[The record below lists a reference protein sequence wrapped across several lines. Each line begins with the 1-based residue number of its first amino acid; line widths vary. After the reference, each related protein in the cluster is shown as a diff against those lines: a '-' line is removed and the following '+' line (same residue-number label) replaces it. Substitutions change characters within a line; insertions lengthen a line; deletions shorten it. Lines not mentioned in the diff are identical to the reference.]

1 MFKLSVLP
9 YDVSALEPH
18 MSAETFSFHHAK
30 HHAAYVNNMNAALK
44 DRADAP
50 GTVEEVVAL
59 AVREKDQKLF
69 NNAAQTWNH
78 GFFWNSMAPDGGGE
92 PEGDLKAAID
102 AAFGSAA
109 TFREQFA
116 AKGAGHF
123 ASGWAWLVSD
133 RAGAVSL
140 IDTHDADTAI
150 TREGVTP
157 LIVCDV
163 WEHAYYIDYRN
174 ERPRFLKTW
183 TESLLNWR
191 FAESQ
196 YAAAKSGAQGWR
208 YPG

>member
-1 MFKLSVLP
+1 MFKLSDLP

-18 MSAETFSFHHAK
+18 MSRETFSFHHAK

-44 DRADAP
+44 DRANAP
-50 GTVEEVVAL
+50 ATVEDAVAL

-78 GFFWNSMAPDGGGE
+78 GFFWNSMAPSGGGE
-92 PEGDLKAAID
+92 PSGELKTAID
-102 AAFGSAA
+102 AAFGSTA

-116 AKGAGHF
+116 AKGVGHF
-123 ASGWAWLVSD
+123 ASGWAWLVCD

-140 IDTHDADTAI
+140 IDTHDAETAI

-157 LIVCDV
+157 LIVADV

-174 ERPRFLKTW
+174 ERPRFLKTFA
-183 TESLLNWR
+183 ENLINWR

-196 YAAAKSGAQGWR
+196 YAAAKSGAPGWR
-208 YPG
+208 YPV

>member
-1 MFKLSVLP
+1 MFKLSDLP
-9 YDVSALEPH
+9 YDSAALVPH
-18 MSAETFSFHHAK
+18 MTPETFSYHHAK

-50 GTVEEVVAL
+50 KTVEEVVAL

-78 GFFWNSMAPDGGGE
+78 GFFWNSMAPNGGGE
-92 PEGDLKAAID
+92 PGGDLKAAVD
-102 AAFGSAA
+102 AAFGSTA

-123 ASGWAWLVSD
+123 ASGWVWLVADKS
-133 RAGAVSL
+133 GGVKL
-140 IDTHDADTAI
+140 IDTHDAETAI
-150 TREGVTP
+150 TNDAITP

-174 ERPRFLKTW
+174 ERPRFLKTF

-191 FAESQ
+191 FAEAQ
-196 YAAAKSGAQGWR
+196 YAAAKSGGGAWT

>member
-1 MFKLSVLP
+1 MFKLSDLP
-9 YDVSALEPH
+9 YDAGALEPH
-18 MSAETFSFHHAK
+18 MSRETFSFHHAK

-44 DRADAP
+44 DRANAP
-50 GTVEEVVAL
+50 ATVEDAVAL

-92 PEGDLKAAID
+92 PSGDLKAAID
-102 AAFGSAA
+102 AAFGSTTA
-109 TFREQFA
+109 FREQFA
-116 AKGAGHF
+116 AKGVGHF
-123 ASGWAWLVSD
+123 ASGWAWLVCD

-140 IDTHDADTAI
+140 IDTHDADTVI

-157 LIVCDV
+157 LIVADV

-174 ERPRFLKTW
+174 ERPRFLKVFA
-183 TESLLNWR
+183 ESLINWR

-196 YAAAKSGAQGWR
+196 YAAAKAGSAGWR
-208 YPG
+208 YPV